1 MSILWQG
8 ESVLF
13 GLGAVVVSYLL
24 GSIPS
29 AYIMTRLR
37 KGIDIRELGVGN
49 MGATNVL
56 RHVGVWEGS
65 VVGLTDIAKGAA
77 AILIA
82 QALSVSQLWLLGAGF
97 GALLGHNFPV
107 FVGFRGGKGSATI
120 VGIFLILA
128 PKEIGIVLG
137 IIAIPFLITRNFAFA
152 ICVGFVFLPLLIWLF
167 GGSLTLIFYSLA
179 ILIFIGARSLP
190 GARQAWPKVRKNK
203 DISTSHRHVA

>member
-8 ESVLF
+8 ENVLF

-37 KGIDIRELGVGN
+37 KGIDIRGLGVGN
-49 MGATNVL
+49 MGAANVL

-82 QALSVSQLWLLGAGF
+82 QALSVSQ
-97 GALLGHNFPV
+97 P
-107 FVGFRGGKGSATI
+107 
-120 VGIFLILA
+120 
-128 PKEIGIVLG
+128 
-137 IIAIPFLITRNFAFA
+137 
-152 ICVGFVFLPLLIWLF
+152 
-167 GGSLTLIFYSLA
+167 
-179 ILIFIGARSLP
+179 
-190 GARQAWPKVRKNK
+190 
-203 DISTSHRHVA
+203 

>member
-1 MSILWQG
+1 M
-8 ESVLF
+8 LF

-49 MGATNVL
+49 MGAANVL

-82 QALSVSQLWLLGAGF
+82 QALGVSE
-97 GALLGHNFPV
+97 P
-107 FVGFRGGKGSATI
+107 
-120 VGIFLILA
+120 
-128 PKEIGIVLG
+128 
-137 IIAIPFLITRNFAFA
+137 
-152 ICVGFVFLPLLIWLF
+152 
-167 GGSLTLIFYSLA
+167 
-179 ILIFIGARSLP
+179 
-190 GARQAWPKVRKNK
+190 
-203 DISTSHRHVA
+203 